1 MAALIYIGLRTCC
14 VCQYTGM
21 SRWVVDGEEEGE
33 TLWLCAD
40 CRHAREQARLRA
52 ARVMPPF
59 HSKEPAKTAP
69 LKFPKED

>member
-1 MAALIYIGLRTCC
+1 
-14 VCQYTGM
+14 M

-40 CRHAREQARLRA
+40 CRHAREQARLRE

-69 LKFPKED
+69 LNSPKED